1 MSRFFDFWFEH
12 FMILITTTVPNPANS
27 DDLSDILE
35 RANWEEHF
43 GSSLRVYEKKH
54 QFPGLLVNYEDSLND
69 ADRDPNWLSQ
79 MFEYGFIRLIK
90 LTSPAQASQF
100 PQIIQTATKKF
111 ESPFVS
117 IR

>member
-1 MSRFFDFWFEH
+1 MSRSFDLWFEH

-43 GSSLRVYEKKH
+43 RSSLRVYEKKH
-54 QFPGLLVNYEDSLND
+54 QFPGLLVNYEDSSND
-69 ADRDPNWLSQ
+69 ANRDPNWLSQ

-90 LTSPAQASQF
+90 LTSHD
-100 PQIIQTATKKF
+100 
-111 ESPFVS
+111 
-117 IR
+117 